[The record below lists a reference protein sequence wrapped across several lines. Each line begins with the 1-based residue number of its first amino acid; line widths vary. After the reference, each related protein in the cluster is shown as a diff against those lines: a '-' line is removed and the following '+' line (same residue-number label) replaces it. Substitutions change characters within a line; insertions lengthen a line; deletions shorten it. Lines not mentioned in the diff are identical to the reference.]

1 MRVSIDVGQIRKDFP
16 ILTRTVREGRPLV
29 YLDSANT
36 SQKPL
41 QVIDAIEEF
50 YSRHNANIHRATH
63 QLGEEATEAYE
74 GARIKVAGFIGAAD
88 ESEVVFTK
96 NISEGINLV
105 AYALGNAAASGPEA
119 ERFRVGPGD
128 EIVITEM
135 EHHSNIVPWQLLAQR
150 TGATLRW
157 FGVTDDGRLD
167 LTNIGELINER
178 TKIVALAHQSNV
190 LGTVNPVREVTAKA
204 HAVGAL
210 VLIDGAQAVPQM
222 PVNVQELGADFYG
235 FTAHKLC
242 GPTGIGVLWG
252 RRELLETLPPFL
264 GGGEMI
270 ETVAMERSTFA
281 PPPHKFEAGTMPI
294 AEAAGLSAAIDYLH
308 DIGLEEIHAYEHEL
322 LAYALEQLR
331 EVEGLRLL
339 GPAEAADR
347 GGALSFTLDG
357 LDGREIHPHDV
368 SQVLDAHGVAVRAGH
383 HCARPLHRRFGLTAS
398 TRASLYFYNTHA
410 EVDALAEGLRQTQK
424 FFGSA

>member
-1 MRVSIDVGQIRKDFP
+1 VSIDVGQIRKDFP
-16 ILTRTVREGRPLV
+16 ILSRTVREGRPLV

-74 GARIKVAGFIGAAD
+74 GARIKVARFIGAAD
-88 ESEVVFTK
+88 ESEVIFTK

-105 AYALGNAAASGPEA
+105 AYALGNAATSGPEA

-167 LTNIGELINER
+167 LSNIGELINER

-210 VLIDGAQAVPQM
+210 VLVDGAQAVPQM

-322 LAYALEQLR
+322 LAYALEQLA
-331 EVEGLRLL
+331 EVEGLRLI